1 MQLTEVLVSR
11 GHLIPSFERFFY
23 HHCIGNVPSVAC
35 SLAFHIRSR
44 ELEQRIRC
52 RNQIEI
58 ELGARQAEVCHCYVP
73 KPTAL
78 RQNTDSGSDVQSK
91 MQAGVLVPRTG
102 LFARFFNFRSIRSGS
117 PSKIVNTQ
125 AIPIFQRTSPWWA
138 QWALGL
144 VACDLFMTCV
154 HFFVDGF

>member
-1 MQLTEVLVSR
+1 MRHGRGAEARRAGRIHVTLAKDMRQALSYLARLTYLS
-11 GHLIPSFERFFY
+11 
-23 HHCIGNVPSVAC
+23 
-35 SLAFHIRSR
+35 
-44 ELEQRIRC
+44 
-52 RNQIEI
+52 
-58 ELGARQAEVCHCYVP
+58 LGARQAEVCHCYVP

-125 AIPIFQRTSPWWA
+125 AIPIFQRTPPWWA

-154 HFFVDGF
+154 HFFLDGF